1 MADQIVRWEPE
12 RELMSLRQAMDQLFR
27 DAFVQWPELTYPGIG
42 EGMALDM
49 YQTDKDL
56 VVQVPLP
63 GVKPEDVDIS
73 VTGDVLTIKAERK
86 EERKVEEADYFYHE
100 SRYGSFS
107 RSVTL
112 PVDVN
117 ADKAEA
123 KFENGILSLTLPK
136 AEVARAKKIP
146 VKQSK
151 EIEAP
156 KKEQKK

>member
-12 RELMSLRQAMDQLFR
+12 RELTSLRQAMDQLFR
-27 DAFVQWPELTYPGIG
+27 DAFVQWPGLPYPEIG
-42 EGMALDM
+42 EGMTLDM
-49 YQTDKDL
+49 YQTEKDL

-86 EERKVEEADYFYHE
+86 EEHKVEEADYFYRE

-107 RSVTL
+107 RSVSL
-112 PVDVN
+112 PVDVD

-123 KFENGILSLTLPK
+123 NFENGMLTLTLPK

-146 VKQSK
+146 VKHSK

>member
-27 DAFVQWPELTYPGIG
+27 DAFVQWPGLAYPEIG

-49 YQTDKDL
+49 YQTEKDL

-86 EERKVEEADYFYHE
+86 EERNVEEADYFYRE

-107 RSVTL
+107 RSVSL
-112 PVDVN
+112 PVDVD

-123 KFENGILSLTLPK
+123 EFENGMLTLTLP
-136 AEVARAKKIP
+136 R
-146 VKQSK
+146 
-151 EIEAP
+151 
-156 KKEQKK
+156 QKLPGPRRFLLSSRRK